1 MAEQLV
7 INRYRDEEPGGLNWP
22 RIIGMAFVI
31 ALHVAAFL
39 LLLIPAVAPPAEKE
53 QEQKTLVTIVD
64 PPKP

>member
-7 INRYRDEEPGGLNWP
+7 INNRYGEVEDSGLNWS

-39 LLLIPAVAPPAEKE
+39 LLLIPAVAPPGEQE
-53 QEQKTLVTIVD
+53 QEQKTL
-64 PPKP
+64 